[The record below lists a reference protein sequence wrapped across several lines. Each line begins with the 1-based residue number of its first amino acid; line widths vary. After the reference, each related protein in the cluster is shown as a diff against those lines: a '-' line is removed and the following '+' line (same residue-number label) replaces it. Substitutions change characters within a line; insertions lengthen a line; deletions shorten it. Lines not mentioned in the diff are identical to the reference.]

1 VSLRNWQYRLEDI
14 NEALDLINEYVQGM
28 DFLSWAEDRKTIDAV
43 IRNLEIIGEAANHI
57 PDSIQAKFAKI
68 PWGHMKGMRNILIH
82 EYFGVDIEV
91 LWKTINDDLPR
102 LKIQIQ
108 ALLSEIQDSDL

>member
-1 VSLRNWQYRLEDI
+1 
-14 NEALDLINEYVQGM
+14 M
-28 DFLSWAEDRKTIDAV
+28 DFLSWAKDRKTIDAV
-43 IRNLEIIGEAANHI
+43 IRNFEIIGEAANHV
-57 PDSIQAKFAKI
+57 PDPIQAKFAKI
-68 PWGHMKGMRNILIH
+68 PWGHMKAMRNILIH

-108 ALLSEIQDSDL
+108 MLLSEIKDSDL

>member
-1 VSLRNWQYRLEDI
+1 
-14 NEALDLINEYVQGM
+14 M
-28 DFLSWAEDRKTIDAV
+28 
-43 IRNLEIIGEAANHI
+43 IRNLKIIGKTANHI
-57 PDSIQAKFAKI
+57 PDSIQAKFNEI
-68 PWGHMKGMRNILIH
+68 PWGHMKGMQNILIH

-108 ALLSEIQDSDL
+108 ALLSEIQDSDP

>member
-1 VSLRNWQYRLEDI
+1 MSLRNWKFRLEDI
-14 NEALDLINEYVQGM
+14 NEALNFIKEYVKDM
-28 DFLSWAEDRKTIDAV
+28 DAISWAKDRKTIDAV

-57 PDSIQAKFAKI
+57 PDSIQSKYTKI
-68 PWGHMKGMRNILIH
+68 PWAQMKGMRNILIH
-82 EYFGVDIEV
+82 EYFGVDSEV

-108 ALLSEIQDSDL
+108 TLLSEIEVSDL